1 VTGRIALVFP
11 GQGSQR
17 HGMLDDLPQTA
28 SLTRLLDA
36 AEALSGLDL
45 RAVAAMGTPDRL
57 ADTRAAQPL
66 LYLADWA
73 WGSEALAAGVV
84 AIAVAG
90 HSLGE
95 LAALAIADVY
105 SVEAGL
111 ELVVQ
116 RSRLMAECASAH
128 PGGMSAVLGLDAAV
142 VASVCDPIDEVWVAN
157 DNAPGQ
163 VVISGTREGV
173 AEASEALATGGARKV
188 VPLAVAGAFHTPL
201 MRGAAEAFRG
211 VLDRTEFRDAS
222 LPVYSDTAPS
232 AELAGDVL
240 RRRLAGQITGPVRWT
255 GIMEALV
262 ADGCDTLLEC
272 GPGAVLSGL
281 AKRVPGLTGHPV
293 ENAGIATVLE
303 GEGARS

>member
-1 VTGRIALVFP
+1 
-11 GQGSQR
+11 
-17 HGMLDDLPQTA
+17 
-28 SLTRLLDA
+28 
-36 AEALSGLDL
+36 
-45 RAVAAMGTPDRL
+45 
-57 ADTRAAQPL
+57 
-66 LYLADWA
+66 
-73 WGSEALAAGVV
+73 
-84 AIAVAG
+84 
-90 HSLGE
+90 
-95 LAALAIADVY
+95 
-105 SVEAGL
+105 
-111 ELVVQ
+111 
-116 RSRLMAECASAH
+116 
-128 PGGMSAVLGLDAAV
+128 V

>member
-1 VTGRIALVFP
+1 VSPQVALVFP

-17 HGMLDDLPQTA
+17 QGMLDRPPLTGP
-28 SLTRLLDA
+28 LTRLLDA
-36 AEALSGLDL
+36 AQALSGLDL
-45 RAVAAMGTPDRL
+45 RAIAAMGTPDQL

-73 WGSEALAAGVV
+73 WGREALSAGVV
-84 AIAVAG
+84 PMAVAG

-111 ELVVQ
+111 ELVVE
-116 RSRLMAECASAH
+116 RSRLMAECAAAH
-128 PGGMSAVLGLDAAV
+128 PGRMSAVLGLDADV
-142 VASVCDPIDEVWVAN
+142 VASVSEPIGEVWVAN

-163 VVISGTREGV
+163 VVISGTPEGV
-173 AEASEALATGGARKV
+173 AEASAALAAAGARRI
-188 VPLAVAGAFHTPL
+188 VPLPVAGAFHTPL
-201 MRGAAEAFRG
+201 MDAAADAFRR
-211 VLDRTEFRDAS
+211 VLGRTEFRDAS
-222 LPVYSDTAPS
+222 LSVYSDTAPS
-232 AELAGDVL
+232 AEVAGAVL
-240 RRRLAGQITGPVRWT
+240 RERLAGQIAGPVRWT

-281 AKRVPGLTGHPV
+281 AKRMSGLTGHAV
-293 ENAGIATVLE
+293 EDEGIRTVLDE
-303 GEGARS
+303 EGARS